1 VKRICI
7 VTTRNISY
15 NPRVV
20 KEADAFSGRGYDVTV
35 VTLNIHNGQY
45 KFDEELM
52 RSRKWILK
60 TVNFRKEV
68 KEEKLYWLYL
78 SLQQK
83 MYSVLSRISFGFGF
97 AERAALKGYGALARL
112 AVKQKADFYIA
123 HHAEALGIA
132 CTAAKKNKVKFGFD
146 AEDFHTG
153 MNESKKPSE
162 NDELLNYIE
171 SKYLPHCAYFTAAS
185 KGIGEAYAGKYKVP
199 EKNII
204 LNVFPK
210 EEVDRSDGYRTPV
223 RFYWYSQVIGPNR
236 SLETLLEAAAM
247 IKEPFEIHLRG
258 SFQST
263 EYKKTLDLI
272 IQSDGL
278 KDKVFFHPPILSE
291 QIIKDAARFDVG
303 LALESDISMNRNICV
318 TNKIFS
324 YLMSGLAIVGT
335 DTYGQKDIFVHFEE
349 AVRICKKNNPADLA
363 DSMLY
368 FILNPDKLQAARR
381 AARRA
386 AESRFNW
393 EIESE
398 ALIEGFEKAL
408 LAKSKTKLVMSPEI
422 KPG

>member
-1 VKRICI
+1 MVI
-7 VTTRNISY
+7 
-15 NPRVV
+15 
-20 KEADAFSGRGYDVTV
+20 
-35 VTLNIHNGQY
+35 
-45 KFDEELM
+45 
-52 RSRKWILK
+52 
-60 TVNFRKEV
+60 
-68 KEEKLYWLYL
+68 
-78 SLQQK
+78 
-83 MYSVLSRISFGFGF
+83 
-97 AERAALKGYGALARL
+97 AR
-112 AVKQKADFYIA
+112 
-123 HHAEALGIA
+123 
-132 CTAAKKNKVKFGFD
+132 
-146 AEDFHTG
+146 
-153 MNESKKPSE
+153 
-162 NDELLNYIE
+162 
-171 SKYLPHCAYFTAAS
+171 
-185 KGIGEAYAGKYKVP
+185 
-199 EKNII
+199 
-204 LNVFPK
+204 
-210 EEVDRSDGYRTPV
+210 PV

-263 EYKKTLDLI
+263 EYKKTLDLVT
-272 IQSDGL
+272 QSDRL